1 MKLAKSR
8 VFRVGRPARQLESPW
23 ELGTIDHPVISSHLT
38 PWTNRRSSVLPKC
51 FLRTHTHTEHTNTRN
66 NLSYLSAD
74 DPSHTNKTEEKEQL
88 KGGRHS
94 RAVSRH
100 SLSSHG
106 GVTITRSYSFTGFA
120 AAHRRASVVARHF
133 QNFLVLPLGLLG
145 HHLLHAERG
154 QTDAEG
160 GQQCGRSDRVLAGGL
175 ATGGGGRGVGELIHL
190 RKQREKRNK
199 FI

>member
-88 KGGRHS
+88 KGGGIPEQ
-94 RAVSRH
+94 
-100 SLSSHG
+100 SL
-106 GVTITRSYSFTGFA
+106 VTLSPRT
-120 AAHRRASVVARHF
+120 
-133 QNFLVLPLGLLG
+133 
-145 HHLLHAERG
+145 
-154 QTDAEG
+154 
-160 GQQCGRSDRVLAGGL
+160 GGL
-175 ATGGGGRGVGELIHL
+175 RLRTHTHSQVSPRRIEELRLL
-190 RKQREKRNK
+190 RAISR
-199 FI
+199 IS